1 MTKTKHHMMV
11 LMVMALVG
19 LLGLGCWAQSAPA
32 TVSVSVSVYPA
43 GQTFSTI
50 QEAIDSADAYDT
62 IVINEGTYHE
72 NLVIEQPLT
81 LIGLGDVLIGP
92 VDRTLPAILID
103 ETDGVVI
110 HNIGIEAANV
120 GIEVS
125 QSSARIV
132 GCHFQTSETGVDF
145 VGGMG
150 VFAVII
156 EDCVFRGER
165 IGVRAGGDGSLEI
178 AQCEFKGLG
187 YGTFLSG
194 LIFVTIYD
202 CLFELCDQGVMLS
215 STVSATLIG
224 NRMENTYVY
233 GIQVAAIP
241 FDAPLVPLVLVANVI
256 RNSTQWGISFCTRT
270 YPFELTFKGEVK
282 GYGNIIEG
290 GHGYGPLCPTD
301 YEWPEGLFSE
311 VEDR

>member
-1 MTKTKHHMMV
+1 MTKSKHYMMV
-11 LMVMALVG
+11 LMAMVLVG
-19 LLGLGCWAQSAPA
+19 LLGLGCWGQSAPA
-32 TVSVSVSVYPA
+32 TVSVYPS

-81 LIGLGDVLIGP
+81 LIGLDDVLVVP
-92 VDRTLPAILID
+92 VDRTLPAVLID

-110 HNIGIEAANV
+110 HNIGIEAADV
-120 GIEVS
+120 GISVS
-125 QSSARIV
+125 QSSAIIES
-132 GCHFQTSETGVDF
+132 CHFQTAEIGVDF
-145 VGGMG
+145 IGMG
-150 VFAVII
+150 PITAII
-156 EDCVFRGER
+156 DDCSFRGDR
-165 IGVRAGGDGSLEI
+165 FGVRAGGGGSLEI

-187 YGTFLSG
+187 YGAFLFG
-194 LIFVTIYD
+194 MTYVTVYD

-224 NRMENTYVY
+224 NRMENTSLY
-233 GIQVAAIP
+233 GIQVAGVP
-241 FDAPLVPLVLVANVI
+241 FDVPHATLVLVENII
-256 RNSTQWGISFCTRT
+256 RNSTQWGISFCTNT
-270 YPFELTFKGEVK
+270 YPFEQTFKGEVK
-282 GYGNIIEG
+282 GFGNIIEG